1 MKNLKDFLSQISRNN
16 GKSHVFGENKA
27 IFVTGGPGSG
37 KDVIIREVLEHVD
50 ITEVNHMQAYN
61 YLADKKKL
69 FEKSNDFR
77 RETIRNHYPII
88 INAPADDMERISYIK
103 EELEEL
109 GYNTLMVFVNTTD
122 QVSRERNEKLTR
134 MMFET
139 VRHGRWVSSQSNKTT
154 YRELFEN
161 FTQLNNN
168 SSIEH
173 IEDDIVLTY
182 RKINKFLVSE
192 STQPRMI
199 KMGQSKADGPSDITP
214 DNRAGVSQ
222 HGDDVKSDTPARKN
236 PNKTYIFKTYS
247 EAKDQ
252 KMIVAPEPKVT
263 NFSKDKDIVNKK
275 KKGDSSISASKI
287 GNPPGIGGEYDTR
300 AGGQG
305 AAAGAGLGNQTYSE
319 SQDFSNAQPSSAA
332 LPGSSSLQ
340 PNPLSNAYDNKKT
353 FSKFKKSLKEY
364 NGFQNDVDMGVGGVL
379 GGATNKEPMQSYN
392 DQDKKIGIKI
402 TKKGKKN
409 V

>member
-1 MKNLKDFLSQISRNN
+1 MKNLKDFLTQISHN
-16 GKSHVFGENKA
+16 KSKNQVFGENKA

-37 KDVIIREVLEHVD
+37 KDIIIREVLEHVD

-122 QVSRERNEKLTR
+122 QVSKDRNEKLTR

-139 VRHGRWVSSQSNKTT
+139 VRHGRWVSSQNNKNT
-154 YRELFEN
+154 YKEIFEN
-161 FTQLNNN
+161 FSQLNNN

-173 IEDDIVLTY
+173 IEEDIELIY
-182 RKINKFLVSE
+182 KKINKFLVSE
-192 STQPRMI
+192 SAQPRMI
-199 KMGQSKADGPSDITP
+199 KMDQSKADGPSDITP

-236 PNKTYIFKTYS
+236 PSKTYIFKTYS

-263 NFSKDKDIVNKK
+263 NFSKDKESSK
-275 KKGDSSISASKI
+275 KKGLKDSPTPNQRMRNVD
-287 GNPPGIGGEYDTR
+287 GVGPQFDTR
-300 AGGQG
+300 QQG
-305 AAAGAGLGNQTYSE
+305 TVYPMSGLGDVTYRE
-319 SQDFSNAQPSSAA
+319 HTDFKSFR
-332 LPGSSSLQ
+332 
-340 PNPLSNAYDNKKT
+340 NK
-353 FSKFKKSLKEY
+353 LKEAIDDP
-364 NGFQNDVDMGVGGVL
+364 GAVDMGVGGVL
-379 GGATNKEPMQSYN
+379 NGATNKEPMQSYN

>member
-1 MKNLKDFLSQISRNN
+1 MKNLKDFLSHISHNKT
-16 GKSHVFGENKA
+16 GKNQVFGENKA

-69 FEKSNDFR
+69 FEQSNDFR
-77 RETIRNHYPII
+77 RETIRNHYPLI
-88 INAPADDMERISYIK
+88 INAPADDIEKISYIK

-122 QVSRERNEKLTR
+122 RVSKERNEKLTR

-139 VRHGRWVSSQSNKTT
+139 VRQGRWVSSQKNKST
-154 YRELFEN
+154 YRETFEN
-161 FTQLNNN
+161 FVQLNNN

-173 IEDDIVLTY
+173 IGEEIDLTY
-182 RKINKFLVSE
+182 KKINKFLVSE
-192 STQPRMI
+192 ATQPKLI
-199 KMGQSKADGPSDITP
+199 KLDQTKADGPSDITP

-247 EAKDQ
+247 EAKGPE
-252 KMIVAPEPKVT
+252 MHFAPKPKVT
-263 NFSKDKDIVNKK
+263 NFSKDKEVTK
-275 KKGDSSISASKI
+275 KKGLKDSPTPNQRMRNVD
-287 GNPPGIGGEYDTR
+287 GVGPQFDTR
-300 AGGQG
+300 QQG
-305 AAAGAGLGNQTYSE
+305 TVYPMSGLGDVTYRE
-319 SQDFSNAQPSSAA
+319 SRDFKSFR
-332 LPGSSSLQ
+332 
-340 PNPLSNAYDNKKT
+340 NK
-353 FSKFKKSLKEY
+353 LKEAIDDP
-364 NGFQNDVDMGVGGVL
+364 GAVDMGVGGVL
-379 GGATNKEPMQSYN
+379 GGASNKEPMQSYN

>member
-1 MKNLKDFLSQISRNN
+1 MKHLKEFLGQISHNKEEKNN
-16 GKSHVFGENKA
+16 IFGENKA

-37 KDVIIREVLEHVD
+37 KDVIIREILEHVD

-88 INAPADDMERISYIK
+88 INAPADDIERISYIK
-103 EELEEL
+103 EELEEF

-122 QVSRERNEKLTR
+122 RVSKERNERLSR
-134 MMFET
+134 MMFES
-139 VRHGRWVSSQSNKTT
+139 VRHSRWSTSQNNKTLYKDT
-154 YRELFEN
+154 FES
-161 FTQLNNN
+161 FIQIDNND
-168 SSIEH
+168 SIEK
-173 IEDDIVLTY
+173 IEENIELTY
-182 RKINKFLVSE
+182 KKINKFLVSE
-192 STQPRMI
+192 SSQPKLI
-199 KMGQSKADGPSDITP
+199 KLDQSKADGPSDITP

-222 HGDDVKSDTPARKN
+222 HGDDVKSNTPARKN

-263 NFSKDKDIVNKK
+263 NFSKDKESSK
-275 KKGDSSISASKI
+275 KKGLKDSPTVNQRLRNVD
-287 GNPPGIGGEYDTR
+287 GVGPQFDTR
-300 AGGQG
+300 QQG
-305 AAAGAGLGNQTYSE
+305 TVYPMSGLGDVTYRE
-319 SQDFSNAQPSSAA
+319 STDFKS
-332 LPGSSSLQ
+332 
-340 PNPLSNAYDNKKT
+340 
-353 FSKFKKSLKEY
+353 FRSKLKEAIDDP
-364 NGFQNDVDMGVGGVL
+364 GASDMGVGGVL
-379 GGATNKEPMQSYN
+379 NGATNKEPMQSYN

-409 V
+409 VL

>member
-1 MKNLKDFLSQISRNN
+1 MKNLKDFLSHISRNN

-139 VRHGRWVSSQSNKTT
+139 VRHGRWVSSQSNKST
-154 YRELFEN
+154 YREIFEN
-161 FTQLNNN
+161 FAQLNNN
-168 SSIEH
+168 GSIEH
-173 IEDDIVLTY
+173 IEEDIDLTY

-199 KMGQSKADGPSDITP
+199 KMDQSKADGPSDITP
-214 DNRAGVSQ
+214 DNRAGTSQ

-247 EAKDQ
+247 ESKDQ

-263 NFSKDKDIVNKK
+263 NFSKDKESSK
-275 KKGDSSISASKI
+275 KKGLKDS
-287 GNPPGIGGEYDTR
+287 PTP
-300 AGGQG
+300 
-305 AAAGAGLGNQTYSE
+305 NQRMR
-319 SQDFSNAQPSSAA
+319 N
-332 LPGSSSLQ
+332 
-340 PNPLSNAYDNKKT
+340 
-353 FSKFKKSLKEY
+353 
-364 NGFQNDVDMGVGGVL
+364 VDGVGPQL
-379 GGATNKEPMQSYN
+379 SL
-392 DQDKKIGIKI
+392 IHI
-402 TKKGKKN
+402 
-409 V
+409 